1 MSKQDW
7 KVLKIARWFVLLLTL
22 TEIALWMGSDKYPPW
37 WFTTT
42 LATIAVWVVWQ
53 IVHDSQRH

>member
-1 MSKQDW
+1 MSKQGW

-37 WFTTT
+37 WFSTT
-42 LATIAVWVVWQ
+42 LATIVVWVVWQ
-53 IVHDSQRH
+53 IFHDS